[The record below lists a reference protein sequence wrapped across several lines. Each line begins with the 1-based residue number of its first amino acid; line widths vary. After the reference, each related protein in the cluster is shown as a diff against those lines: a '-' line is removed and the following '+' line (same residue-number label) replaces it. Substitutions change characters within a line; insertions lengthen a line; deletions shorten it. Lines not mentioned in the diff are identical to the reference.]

1 MFKFIK
7 AVLAGFSSSFFLVPM
22 ATAEIQVRA
31 YTDASPNQTICNAKS
46 DHTNLRSAP
55 SAKDS
60 RIYQSLSNGEPIEIN
75 GTVTNEAGALWY
87 EVVWAGDE
95 GDVMGFVIASA
106 VAPSCGGSSNNEVAS
121 NPDAGPYGEPNILG
135 AIVGALSDR
144 AGLSNLDLSTGTNS
158 PTGNVGSNDVSFII
172 EGSNNDG
179 TLSVACLRGNGNQW
193 NACVRLLENGKW
205 APTCG
210 PHFSEYS
217 SPEKAAKEACGS

>member
-1 MFKFIK
+1 MLKIFKTGLGVFC
-7 AVLAGFSSSFFLVPM
+7 LSWFLVPM

-31 YTDASPNQTICNAKS
+31 YAGASPNQTICNAKS

-95 GDVMGFVIASA
+95 GDVIGFVIASA
-106 VAPSCGGSSNNEVAS
+106 VAPSCGDSSRNEMAK
-121 NPDAGPYGEPNILG
+121 NTDTGPYGEPNVFGAILG
-135 AIVGALSDR
+135 
-144 AGLSNLDLSTGTNS
+144 GLADATGVSNLDLPAGTDSQAAN
-158 PTGNVGSNDVSFII
+158 GYQNAVSFSIV
-172 EGSNNDG
+172 GNNNDG
-179 TLSVACLRGNGNQW
+179 TLSVACQRGNGNQW